1 MNIKKVANKIRQIKQ
16 MRESAPTNSV
26 GANGLTNN
34 ASASGPLAGFDKLLF
49 PPSEDL
55 LSQDYQ
61 TPGQSG
67 LAKWRFSNV
76 YPVQK
81 VTEKDVDDM
90 VDASKEYINK
100 VDNANNSNRD
110 DMKSRLNNIINMIRS
125 LKEDK
130 IINDGKKS
138 VNPKKNPLIKKE
150 EMAVGAVP
158 TNNASSGNI
167 AGLPPDQP
175 PVKKKKRYIYGG
187 HGSRKMW
194 LANKK

>member
-1 MNIKKVANKIRQIKQ
+1 MNIKKVANKIRQI
-16 MRESAPTNSV
+16 RESTPTNSV
-26 GANGLTNN
+26 GANGLTNS

-81 VTEKDVDDM
+81 VTEKNIDDM

>member
-1 MNIKKVANKIRQIKQ
+1 MNIKKVTGKIKQ
-16 MRESAPTNSV
+16 IRESVPTNSV
-26 GANGLTNN
+26 GLNGLTNDGS
-34 ASASGPLAGFDKLLF
+34 SAGPLAGFNKLLF
-49 PPSEDL
+49 PPSIDL

-67 LAKWRFSNV
+67 LAKWRFANV

-100 VDNANNSNRD
+100 VDDVNDNNRD
-110 DMKSRLNNIINMIRS
+110 NMKSRLNNIINMIRS
-125 LKEDK
+125 LKEEAP
-130 IINDGKKS
+130 
-138 VNPKKNPLIKKE
+138 V
-150 EMAVGAVP
+150 
-158 TNNASSGNI
+158 NNASGGNI

-175 PVKKKKRYIYGG
+175 PVKQKKRYIYGG

-194 LANKK
+194 LANRKNGK

>member
-1 MNIKKVANKIRQIKQ
+1 MNIKKVANKIRQI
-16 MRESAPTNSV
+16 RESAPTNSV

-130 IINDGKKS
+130 IINDGKKL

>member
-1 MNIKKVANKIRQIKQ
+1 MNIKKVANKIRQI
-16 MRESAPTNSV
+16 RESAPTNSV

-81 VTEKDVDDM
+81 VTEKDVDDAIAL
-90 VDASKEYINK
+90 VREK
-100 VDNANNSNRD
+100 VEKLRELSPLWDMYKDGIDLNS
-110 DMKSRLNNIINMIRS
+110 
-125 LKEDK
+125 
-130 IINDGKKS
+130 
-138 VNPKKNPLIKKE
+138 VQW
-150 EMAVGAVP
+150 AA
-158 TNNASSGNI
+158 
-167 AGLPPDQP
+167 
-175 PVKKKKRYIYGG
+175 
-187 HGSRKMW
+187 H
-194 LANKK
+194 

>member
-1 MNIKKVANKIRQIKQ
+1 MNIKKVTGKIKQ
-16 MRESAPTNSV
+16 IRESVPTNSV
-26 GANGLTNN
+26 GLNGLTNDGS
-34 ASASGPLAGFDKLLF
+34 SAGPLAGFNKLLF
-49 PPSEDL
+49 PPSIDL

-67 LAKWRFSNV
+67 LAKWRFANV

-100 VDNANNSNRD
+100 VDDVNDSNRD
-110 DMKSRLNNIINMIRS
+110 NMKSRLNNIINMIRS
-125 LKEDK
+125 LKEEAP
-130 IINDGKKS
+130 
-138 VNPKKNPLIKKE
+138 V
-150 EMAVGAVP
+150 
-158 TNNASSGNI
+158 NNASGGNI

-175 PVKKKKRYIYGG
+175 PVKQKKRYIYGG

-194 LANKK
+194 LANRKNGK

>member
-1 MNIKKVANKIRQIKQ
+1 MNIDKIIKKIKDL
-16 MRESAPTNSV
+16 REESPTNSV

-34 ASASGPLAGFDKLLF
+34 ATASGPLGGYDKLFF
-49 PPSEDL
+49 PPTIDI

-81 VTEKDVDDM
+81 VSEKDVDDM
-90 VDASKEYINK
+90 VSASKEFINK
-100 VDNANNSNRD
+100 IDGNNDSSRNN
-110 DMKSRLNNIINMIRS
+110 MKSQLENIIDMIRS
-125 LKEDK
+125 LR
-130 IINDGKKS
+130 
-138 VNPKKNPLIKKE
+138 E
-150 EMAVGAVP
+150 EVSASVP

-175 PVKKKKRYIYGG
+175 PVKQKKKYIYGG

-194 LANKK
+194 LANKKNGK

>member
-1 MNIKKVANKIRQIKQ
+1 MNIKKVANKIRQI
-16 MRESAPTNSV
+16 RESSPTNSV

-100 VDNANNSNRD
+100 VDDVNDSNRD
-110 DMKSRLNNIINMIRS
+110 NMKSRLNNIINMIRS
-125 LKEDK
+125 LKEEAP
-130 IINDGKKS
+130 
-138 VNPKKNPLIKKE
+138 V
-150 EMAVGAVP
+150 
-158 TNNASSGNI
+158 NNASSGNI

-175 PVKKKKRYIYGG
+175 PVKQKKRYIYGG
-187 HGSRKMW
+187 HGSRRMW
-194 LANKK
+194 LANRKNGKQ

>member
-1 MNIKKVANKIRQIKQ
+1 MNIKKVANKIRQI
-16 MRESAPTNSV
+16 RESSPTNSV